1 MKEKQPG
8 SVKVKKRPV
17 YKLRNREAFESF
29 IQKKTMAVIVVYHYM
44 CPSCESYLKQ
54 FKMHAS
60 EAPADGSVS
69 FAKMHIQLEWMI
81 IQAELKGFV
90 EKENAFLTE
99 LGVGKK
105 VPATLFYRDGE
116 LKWKLEGVI
125 PEPFFRGL
133 LQKLKVEEENE

>member
-1 MKEKQPG
+1 
-8 SVKVKKRPV
+8 
-17 YKLRNREAFESF
+17 
-29 IQKKTMAVIVVYHYM
+29 
-44 CPSCESYLKQ
+44 
-54 FKMHAS
+54 
-60 EAPADGSVS
+60 
-69 FAKMHIQLEWMI
+69 MHIQLEWMI